1 MLTAGLVGLPNVGK
15 SSLFNLLTSAGA
27 EVSNYPFTTIDRQ
40 LGVVTVP
47 DRRLENLAQRLGS
60 DDVTFATVQ
69 FTDIAG
75 LVEGASRGEGLGN
88 QFLAHIR
95 DVDAIVHVVRCFEDD
110 SVAHVYG
117 SVDPVRDART
127 VETELLLSDLEKV
140 ERAAE
145 KREREWKANP
155 QAGSEDRRVLEE
167 LRNALEAGRGIRSA
181 SISHAARHWARE
193 LGLLTAQPVLFV
205 ANVDESPPDLR
216 RLEESLAVGNEAKA
230 RVIPIA
236 VRWERELAELSP
248 GVRES
253 FRSELGLV
261 DSGIGDLI
269 EATFDLLGLVRFY
282 TLVNG
287 KLRAWEVPAGT
298 TAVSAAG
305 RIHSDMETGFIR
317 ARVFQVDELEELPTL
332 EALHHAG
339 RIRTEGRDYVIR
351 DGDVLEVLF
360 QSS

>member
-47 DRRLENLAQRLGS
+47 DRRLEKLATMLGS
-60 DDVTFATVQ
+60 EDVTFATIQ

-95 DVDAIVHVVRCFEDD
+95 DVDAIVHVIRCFEDD
-110 SVAHVYG
+110 SVAHVFG
-117 SVDPVRDART
+117 SVDPVRDAHV
-127 VETELLLSDLEKV
+127 VETELQLSDLERV
-140 ERAAE
+140 ERIGE
-145 KREREWKANP
+145 KREREWKADP
-155 QAGSEDRRVLEE
+155 KAGADGRRHLEDLHE
-167 LRNALEAGRGIRSA
+167 ALAAGHSVSSA
-181 SISHAARHWARE
+181 SLSDEARSWARE

-205 ANVDESPPDLR
+205 ANVDESPPNLG
-216 RLEESLAVGNEAKA
+216 RLEESLTAGNEAKT

-236 VRWERELAELSP
+236 VRWEQELAELPP
-248 GVRES
+248 GERES

-261 DSGIGDLI
+261 ETGIGDLI
-269 EATFDLLGLVRFY
+269 ETTFELLGLVRFY
-282 TLVNG
+282 TLVHD
-287 KLRAWEVPAGT
+287 KLRAWEVPVGT

-305 RIHSDMETGFIR
+305 RIHTDMETGFIR
-317 ARVFQVDELEELPTL
+317 ARVFQVDELEEHQSL

-339 RIRTEGRDYVIR
+339 RIRTEGRDYVIQ
-351 DGDVLEVLF
+351 DGDVVEILF